1 VRVATLS
8 ISDSDP
14 GSPQTASLSGTAIPP
29 VINPTPANPVTFG
42 VLVTDPSIPST
53 VKNENQKPVFSS
65 ALSCLAPA
73 GSFGMSHEAG
83 DWVAKDFSEI
93 NAADNF
99 GHVDLFD
106 FLHQERP
113 GYSTSASAR

>member
-1 VRVATLS
+1 
-8 ISDSDP
+8 
-14 GSPQTASLSGTAIPP
+14 
-29 VINPTPANPVTFG
+29 
-42 VLVTDPSIPST
+42 
-53 VKNENQKPVFSS
+53 
-65 ALSCLAPA
+65 
-73 GSFGMSHEAG
+73 MSHEAG

-106 FLHQERP
+106 FLHEERP